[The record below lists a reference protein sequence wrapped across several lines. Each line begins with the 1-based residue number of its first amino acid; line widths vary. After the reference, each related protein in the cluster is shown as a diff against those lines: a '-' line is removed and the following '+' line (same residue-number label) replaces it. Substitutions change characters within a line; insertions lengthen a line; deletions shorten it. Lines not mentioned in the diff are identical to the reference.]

1 MLKKLHWRLTAIC
14 TAITSIIILLMT
26 IFSISLSEKGLVQKE
41 YASFLNYVNN
51 IYSHLDLETTITM
64 EWVRSTEKNG
74 AYLLSIEDNG
84 NPIEI
89 IENKNSFNQSLIQKT
104 KTIAASAYDLNLYS
118 LKPSQVLSKHVE
130 FTLSERGKDY
140 YVSAGYIPKDNG
152 AVSAVIIYPL
162 ETFYH
167 SIIIQRGISAAAALL
182 AIFSLF
188 IFSYFFTKK
197 AIKPVEESQTKQV
210 QFIAAASHE
219 LRSPLTVIRS
229 SLSAIKKADADRA
242 RRFEIII
249 DQEIDRMSRLL
260 KDMLLLAG
268 TGEQSW
274 SLTHEEVD
282 ILFLL
287 KDVYD
292 SFQQITAEKKLELT
306 LLMPE
311 TDITVTCDK
320 QRIEQVLYILLNN
333 ASSYTPEGGT
343 ITLSCRVKG
352 RKCILTVSDTGP
364 GIPDEYKQQIFE
376 RFYRIDSSH
385 KNKEHFGLGLC
396 IAMEIMK
403 LHKGTIEVT
412 DAPRGGAAFHLTL
425 NI

>member
-14 TAITSIIILLMT
+14 TAITSIIVILMT
-26 IFSISLSEKGLVQKE
+26 VFSISLSEKGLVQKE

-51 IYSHLDLETTITM
+51 IYSHLDTETTLTM
-64 EWVRSTEKNG
+64 EWVRGTEKNG
-74 AYLLSIEDNG
+74 QYLLLIEDNG
-84 NPIEI
+84 KPIEMVENTDKYRQRL
-89 IENKNSFNQSLIQKT
+89 IEKAKS
-104 KTIAASAYDLNLYS
+104 IAASTYDLDIS
-118 LKPSQVLSKHVE
+118 GIKPSLVLSKHVE
-130 FTLSERGKDY
+130 FTLYEQGKDY
-140 YVSAGYIPKDNG
+140 YASAGYIPKDNG
-152 AVSAVIIYPL
+152 AVSAVVIYPL
-162 ETFYH
+162 EAFH
-167 SIIIQRGISAAAALL
+167 HNILIQRCISGAAALL
-182 AIFSLF
+182 AIVSLF

-197 AIKPVEESQTKQV
+197 AIKPVAESQTKQV

-229 SLSAIKKADADRA
+229 SLSAIKKADIDRA

-260 KDMLLLAG
+260 NDMLFLAG
-268 TGEQSW
+268 TGEHSW
-274 SLTHEEVD
+274 TLTQEEVD
-282 ILFLL
+282 IVSLL

-292 SFQQITAEKKLELT
+292 SFQDITAEKKLVFQ
-306 LLMPE
+306 LLMSE
-311 TDITVTCDK
+311 SEIVVTGDK

-333 ASSYTPEGGT
+333 AVSYTPEGGR

-352 RKCILTVSDTGP
+352 RKCIVSVSDTGP
-364 GIPDEYKQQIFE
+364 GIPDEYKRQIFE

-385 KNKEHFGLGLC
+385 KYKEHFGLGLC

-412 DAPRGGAAFHLTL
+412 DTPGGGATFHLTL
-425 NI
+425 AI